1 MNMFFKFDENNISK
15 IILKFSFVLVT
26 MMALTLVAI
35 YTPKYYFEYKK
46 NIDAT
51 KGHIN
56 KLFEDRIRFEVN
68 QIVENISYR
77 TSVHEKYLLLE
88 TDSEVLKLF
97 EHICCTQKLGYFNES
112 DKKSSFIKI
121 LKNYKITDPL
131 KYYFIAD
138 SKFLLIRSDSLF
150 LIKEGDFTEYF
161 PSEKLSFETGNNT
174 PKDNT
179 LHFIFNELL
188 NNGENN
194 IQTKYSEN
202 YKIHYGAII
211 PKSYFS
217 RQIEDIIN
225 KEITLSNVRGSQE
238 YIFVYKLINAAG
250 GKDFAKMIINPNR
263 PDLIGENI
271 DDDYTD
277 PAGFKFRQ
285 EFMRQI
291 NENGEALV
299 KYLYKNPE
307 TGTNDLKTSYFKLH
321 SGLQWIV
328 AQGYYDSQV
337 AKIVA
342 ADEKRY
348 RNDFIVRVAM
358 IVFLVI
364 IFLTFYYMIFKK
376 FSDRIQATIIKY
388 RSDLED
394 KNRLLVKEKENA
406 EQASY
411 EKSRFL
417 ANMSH
422 EIRTPM
428 NSIYGMANI
437 LRETEL
443 TREQHEI
450 LDTIKSSSDILVRI
464 LNDILDLSKIESGS
478 ITIENTDFDLIDL
491 VKTVARPFE
500 MKLKNSSV
508 KFILEFIP
516 AEFYKYYLGDSLKIG
531 QVLNNLLG
539 NAVKFTQEGF
549 VKLSVYISNENE
561 SEALINFCVSD
572 SGIGIPEQSLEK
584 IFERFSQADIS
595 TTRKFGGT
603 GLGLTISK
611 KLVEILGGELKV
623 ISKLNQGSSF
633 SFDLLLKKVS
643 ENKVQITKHISD
655 DEISKKLKKIN
666 ILVAEDNPLNQ
677 KYISALFTKR
687 SANFKIVGNG
697 YQVLDELKKNS
708 YDIILMD
715 GQMPEL
721 DGISTALAIRNS
733 GSPFSSIPIIAL
745 TASALLDD
753 KIKFL
758 NAGMNDY
765 LSKPID
771 QTQLFSTIFK
781 YCFEESIVRKD
792 SAGTDSRT
800 SSGVNTTFK
809 ILDYDDFITKSKSF
823 GKTAFTDI
831 LELLL
836 KEVPKKVKA
845 IEAAYERND
854 LESLKFEAH
863 SLKGV
868 VLNFSAPG
876 FTALAVELDRLISEK
891 NYEDSVRTFA
901 ELKEMSADYL
911 NEISKMISIFT
922 PDFNNNNL

>member
-15 IILKFSFVLVT
+15 IILKFSFILVAL
-26 MMALTLVAI
+26 MALSLVAI
-35 YTPKYYFEYKK
+35 YTPKYYYEYKK
-46 NIDAT
+46 NTEAT

-56 KLFEDRIRFEVN
+56 KLFEDRIKYEVN
-68 QIVENISYR
+68 QIVENINYR
-77 TSVHEKYLLLE
+77 SSVHEKYLLLE
-88 TDSEVLKLF
+88 MRSEVMKFF
-97 EHICCTQKLGYFNES
+97 EHISGTTSLLNTDRS
-112 DKKSSFIKI
+112 VKKDIYTKI
-121 LKNYKITDPL
+121 LKNYAVSDSQ

-138 SKFLLIRSDSLF
+138 SRF
-150 LIKEGDFTEYF
+150 LIIGSAGLFILKEHDFTDKF
-161 PSEKLSFETGNNT
+161 AQALSSNGNKEIM
-174 PKDNT
+174 KDDD
-179 LHFIFNELL
+179 LHSIFREFL
-188 NNGENN
+188 NNSENY
-194 IQTKYSEN
+194 IQMKYSEN
-202 YKIHYGAII
+202 IKIYYGAVI
-211 PKSYFS
+211 PESYFS
-217 RQIEDIIN
+217 RQIENIIN
-225 KEITLSNVRGSQE
+225 DEISHSNIKGSQE
-238 YIFVYKLINAAG
+238 YIFVYKLINPAG
-250 GKDFAKMIINPNR
+250 GKSFAQMIINPNR
-263 PDLIGENI
+263 PDLIGKHI
-271 DDDYTD
+271 DADYADSTE
-277 PAGFKFRQ
+277 FKFRK
-285 EFMRQI
+285 EFLRQI
-291 NENGEALV
+291 NLNGEALV
-299 KYLYKNPE
+299 KYYYMNPE
-307 TGTNDLKTSYFKLH
+307 TGKNDLKTSYFKLYPDFK
-321 SGLQWIV
+321 WIV

-348 RNDFIVRVAM
+348 RNDFIVRMTM
-358 IVFLVI
+358 IAFLVF
-364 IFLTFYYMIFKK
+364 IFLTFYYMIFRK
-376 FSDRIQATIIKY
+376 FSDRIQATIINYKT
-388 RSDLED
+388 DLEE
-394 KNRLLVKEKENA
+394 KNRLLVTAKEKA

-443 TREQHEI
+443 TKEQHDI

-478 ITIENTDFDLIDL
+478 ITVEKADFDLIDL

-500 MKLKNSSV
+500 MKLKDSSV
-508 KFILEFIP
+508 EFILEFIP
-516 AEFYKYYLGDSLKIG
+516 AGFHKYYLGDSLKIG

-666 ILVAEDNPLNQ
+666 ILVAEDNTLNQ

-687 SANFKIVGNG
+687 SANFKIVENG
-697 YQVLDELKKNS
+697 YEVLDELKNNR

-721 DGISTALAIRNS
+721 DGISTTMAIRNS
-733 GSPFSSIPIIAL
+733 GSSFSSIPIIAL

-771 QTQLFSTIFK
+771 QSRLFSTIFK
-781 YCFEESIVRKD
+781 YCFKENIIQNETAAIESRPVLDRI
-792 SAGTDSRT
+792 
-800 SSGVNTTFK
+800 SSFQ
-809 ILDYDDFITKSKSF
+809 ILDYDDFISKSKTF

-868 VLNFSAPG
+868 VLNFNAPG
-876 FTALAVELDRLISEK
+876 FTALAVELDTQISVK